1 MSINFS
7 PFSLI
12 KWNVMLPVCQT
23 MGDSVF
29 LNDVEKHLAV
39 IVWTFLED
47 APPQP
52 LISPYY

>member
-1 MSINFS
+1 
-7 PFSLI
+7 
-12 KWNVMLPVCQT
+12 MLPVCQT

-29 LNDVEKHLAV
+29 LNDVKKHLAV